1 VPSPNAGTG
10 CSYRNYQK
18 LKIIHIYKDYYPII
32 GGIENYVRTLA
43 EYQSSKGYDVT
54 VLATSP
60 SRKTSIETINGV
72 RVVKTGRIAKISSTP
87 ISFSLLRWIKRSDAD
102 ITHLHFPYPVGEFAH
117 LFLGRSSH
125 TVITYHSDIVKQQL
139 LLLFYRPF
147 LIKVLK
153 KADRIIATSPQY
165 VDTSP
170 FLKIVR
176 KKCIVVPLGIDT
188 SRFGACSEVM
198 SMKIRERYN
207 NNRIVLFVG
216 RLRYFKGLN
225 YLIDAMKS
233 IHAVLLII
241 GTGPE
246 SDTLKAK
253 AGEGSLVNRIF
264 FLGDI
269 SDDNLASY
277 YQACDVFVLPSSHR
291 SEAFGTVLI
300 EAMASGRAVVSTEL
314 GTGTSFVNIHG
325 KTGLV
330 VPPRDS
336 GMLAEAINMLLSGY
350 SLRQEFAANARKRA
364 EEFSNDVLNQRI
376 LQVYSDVLSCNLRII

>member
-1 VPSPNAGTG
+1 
-10 CSYRNYQK
+10 
-18 LKIIHIYKDYYPII
+18 
-32 GGIENYVRTLA
+32 
-43 EYQSSKGYDVT
+43 
-54 VLATSP
+54 
-60 SRKTSIETINGV
+60 
-72 RVVKTGRIAKISSTP
+72 
-87 ISFSLLRWIKRSDAD
+87 
-102 ITHLHFPYPVGEFAH
+102 
-117 LFLGRSSH
+117 
-125 TVITYHSDIVKQQL
+125 
-139 LLLFYRPF
+139 
-147 LIKVLK
+147 
-153 KADRIIATSPQY
+153 
-165 VDTSP
+165 
-170 FLKIVR
+170 
-176 KKCIVVPLGIDT
+176 
-188 SRFGACSEVM
+188 
-198 SMKIRERYN
+198 
-207 NNRIVLFVG
+207 
-216 RLRYFKGLN
+216 
-225 YLIDAMKS
+225 
-233 IHAVLLII
+233 LLII